1 MPGAPAIPAAP
12 ATHATPSRSPRLMNR
27 PLARIDTTV
36 SIAVSTAIS
45 SANWPKLTVGLSFIQ
60 AILMT
65 VLQDILIISLL
76 GFTNAV
82 FTTTTSGFS
91 PYIAVYQGLLI
102 IALFFQLLGS
112 LDAYLLR
119 NSMQVIAVG
128 GFQALIIMYSC
139 AQIVQMYSFRQCV
152 NDYRAIGMSDMNN
165 LTQAAA
171 IWDLE
176 QGGCPFR
183 TINKVNSTFYF
194 TIGDPTTATPR
205 DISIAMSK
213 NMSTIHTSISIS
225 YAILVLMLL
234 FTVIGA
240 FISQKTIEIYGWSV
254 FYSHGADLA
263 KREIL
268 RRYHLFIVLLKLN
281 VYFSAGIV
289 LQMFSAL
296 YFSQTV
302 QTTMS
307 TIPGDVGSAIAP
319 ATNETMISQQ
329 ASARRI
335 VFCIASAIV
344 LFVAVLYYFFGYY
357 GIQRGSRLFM
367 ILFFIVMACN
377 MSAVTFAFSEAVFN
391 DLYRVIRLWFSLFV
405 VIQFILNVFTIIS
418 AVICMRDFDSGLPEI
433 AKSLGA
439 IKISSSAHLPSM
451 VLSRNKDQLDT
462 PSLIP
467 QTSSPLSMNGVVNSD
482 PTTALTI
489 SNETSHT
496 ATDSLPEEL
505 VAVTTATCERVS
517 ISPERHP
524 VSID

>member
-1 MPGAPAIPAAP
+1 
-12 ATHATPSRSPRLMNR
+12 MNR

-112 LDAYLLR
+112 LDAVVLVAQFDAGHCGWWIPGSYHYVFLC
-119 NSMQVIAVG
+119 
-128 GFQALIIMYSC
+128 SC
-139 AQIVQMYSFRQCV
+139 ILRQCV

-268 RRYHLFIVLLKLN
+268 RRYHLFIVLLKLK
-281 VYFSAGIV
+281 F
-289 LQMFSAL
+289 
-296 YFSQTV
+296 

-335 VFCIASAIV
+335 V
-344 LFVAVLYYFFGYY
+344 
-357 GIQRGSRLFM
+357 
-367 ILFFIVMACN
+367 
-377 MSAVTFAFSEAVFN
+377 
-391 DLYRVIRLWFSLFV
+391 
-405 VIQFILNVFTIIS
+405 